1 MSSTGSIRGAAAAQ
15 LGFDYQ
21 LNVSILAAFQLLLI
35 SKAATRLVLEHANEE
50 DLEADLAPDVPGRMQ
65 PSAMISGAYK
75 LVVQVKR
82 NTGEP
87 WSIDDFVK
95 LLKHGSDKPGGRRK
109 ALQHLDDPDTR
120 YLLVTTAGVKGVA
133 RGL

>member
-65 PSAMISGAYK
+65 P
-75 LVVQVKR
+75 
-82 NTGEP
+82 
-87 WSIDDFVK
+87 DD
-95 LLKHGSDKPGGRRK
+95 LRRI
-109 ALQHLDDPDTR
+109 Q
-120 YLLVTTAGVKGVA
+120 A
-133 RGL
+133 RGAGQAQHR